1 MTPPTGDP
9 DRYGVVGHP
18 VAHSRS
24 PFIHRRF
31 AAATGESLSYERFD
45 VRPGQFAAAVSALAD
60 AGIRGLNV
68 TLPHKLDALAFAH
81 RLTDRARD
89 AGAVNTLA
97 WTTRDEV
104 LGDNT
109 DGAGLLRDL
118 IVNLGSRLGGSR
130 IALLGAGGAARGALA
145 ALTAVPDDERPVEIV
160 IANRTESKADQL
172 AAAFAARGPV
182 TACGYAR
189 LAGPYDL
196 FINATAASLAGDVP
210 PVPAAS
216 VHGATLCYDMM
227 YQSGPTPFLEW
238 ARAAG
243 AGKCADGTG
252 MLVEQAAESF
262 ALWRGVRPETGP
274 VLAAL
279 RAALADPAEEADV

>member
-1 MTPPTGDP
+1 MTRTPGDP

-45 VRPGQFAAAVSALAD
+45 VRPGQFAAAVSALVD
-60 AGIRGLNV
+60 DGIRGLNV
-68 TLPHKLDALAFAH
+68 TLPHKLDALTFAD

-97 WTTRDEV
+97 WTTAEEV

-118 IVNLGSRLGGSR
+118 VVNLGSRLGGSR

-145 ALTAVPDDERPVEIV
+145 ALTAVPEDERPAGIV
-160 IANRTESKADQL
+160 IANRTESKADRL
-172 AAAFAARGPV
+172 ATAFAARGPV
-182 TACGYAR
+182 TASGYER
-189 LAGPYDL
+189 LGGPYDL
-196 FINATAASLAGDVP
+196 LINATSASLAGDVP

-216 VHGATLCYDMM
+216 VHDATLCYDMM

-243 AGKCADGTG
+243 AGQLADGTG

-262 ALWRGVRPETGP
+262 VLWRGIRPETGP

-279 RAALADPAEEADV
+279 RAALADPTEDADA